1 MSLFPCPCCGYRVFD
16 FQPGHHQ
23 NCPICGWEDDLA
35 QLRFPLI
42 PGSSNPVSLYEAQLN
57 FQAFGAARRGGAG
70 LTRPPVEGEARE
82 TGWRPLDLE
91 RDNPEHPSRGQSY
104 GDSYPW
110 SDTTVLY
117 YWRPSYWR
125 KLDG

>member
-1 MSLFPCPCCGYRVFD
+1 M
-16 FQPGHHQ
+16 
-23 NCPICGWEDDLA
+23 
-35 QLRFPLI
+35 
-42 PGSSNPVSLYEAQLN
+42 SLYEAQLN

-91 RDNPEHPSRGQSY
+91 KDNPEHPSRGQSY